1 MTLACT
7 PDEVTC
13 QAMVQIIAICSNQE
27 LVNMHPLG
35 LAEYNVYI
43 YIYTLYIYIYIYIYI
58 HIYIYIRTYVSV
70 HIYIY
75 AYIHIHIY
83 LYVCI
88 YIYTYVFFLEI
99 TCVCSIEMFCYCFN
113 LNCFWSSSHSCQW
126 EPWCLL
132 VKFPIT
138 FSKDPSFGDKH
149 LTVVDHHPI
158 PLHIYIYIYI
168 LIQSEVLLRCFQYTP
183 RLASFGYM
191 EVSSNGGSLKP

>member
-43 YIYTLYIYIYIYIYI
+43 YTLYIYIYVYIYIYI
-58 HIYIYIRTYVSV
+58 HTYLCIRA
-70 HIYIY
+70 YIY

-88 YIYTYVFFLEI
+88 YIYIFFLLGDNM
-99 TCVCSIEMFCYCFN
+99 CMQYRDV
-113 LNCFWSSSHSCQW
+113 
-126 EPWCLL
+126 LL
-132 VKFPIT
+132 
-138 FSKDPSFGDKH
+138 
-149 LTVVDHHPI
+149 L
-158 PLHIYIYIYI
+158 L
-168 LIQSEVLLRCFQYTP
+168 QSELFLVQFPQLPMRTLVFV
-183 RLASFGYM
+183 G
-191 EVSSNGGSLKP
+191 